1 MHKKT
6 IDPITGRMFMK
17 HTLQD
22 DLRDKRQREKAML
35 DRKAD
40 FVATQAEDF
49 GESQKEI
56 ARKQLVR
63 EMDMDQTFAEFP
75 SPQRREW
82 SIAQGHLL
90 RQTALTDKELV
101 ELSEQ
106 QEQVD
111 SHIEKEAYES
121 VMTRLSARQSK
132 TESQMGSKLFENLL
146 LEKSLDLDQFS
157 VLPDLEQGDI
167 QKTLRQTSD
176 EVVLEGKQFKGT
188 KLSVDDLEGVS
199 EDVIQSKIDELMGL
213 TLDASRTDKQS
224 QS

>member
-49 GESQKEI
+49 GESEKEI

-106 QEQVD
+106 QEQLD

-188 KLSVDDLEGVS
+188 KLSIDDLEGVS

>member
-167 QKTLRQTSD
+167 QRP
-176 EVVLEGKQFKGT
+176 
-188 KLSVDDLEGVS
+188 
-199 EDVIQSKIDELMGL
+199 
-213 TLDASRTDKQS
+213 
-224 QS
+224 

>member
-188 KLSVDDLEGVS
+188 KLSIDDLEGVS